1 MIDETRFTEADRR
14 GVDSGSVKFLIQERL
29 QITGGFSMAVVVIT
43 GTSTGIGLAT
53 AVAFS
58 RAGYETYATMR
69 RPEVSPELAGV
80 ARSEKLPIKILTMDV
95 DDDRS
100 VSSAFQKI
108 LAEAGRI
115 DVLVNNAGIHAQG
128 ATEEL
133 PLAEFRRVMETNYFG
148 VLRCIQAVLPSMR
161 SQASGYIV
169 NVSTVGGRI
178 TGLSQ
183 GPYSGSKFALEAISE
198 ILAGEVKRFGIHVAI
213 VEPGGFVTPIFGKMR
228 AVPKNTLYPQERRM
242 NAIYA
247 ALVKMGQPP
256 SMLAERI
263 VKIVRSGTWQLRHP
277 VGADAEGFLKYR
289 ASISDEHWVDLHAIA
304 TDEEFAAA
312 AKREFGL
319 ELDL

>member
-1 MIDETRFTEADRR
+1 
-14 GVDSGSVKFLIQERL
+14 
-29 QITGGFSMAVVVIT
+29 MAVAVIT

-58 RAGYETYATMR
+58 RGGYQTYATMR
-69 RPEVSPELAGV
+69 RPEASPELAGI
-80 ARSEKLPIKILTMDV
+80 AQAEKLPIKIVMMDV

-100 VSSAFQKI
+100 SNGAFKKI

-115 DVLVNNAGIHAQG
+115 DVLVNNAGIHAHG
-128 ATEEL
+128 STEEL
-133 PLAEFRRVMETNYFG
+133 PLADFRRVMETNYFG
-148 VLRCIQAVLPSMR
+148 ALRCIQAVLPGMR
-161 SQASGYIV
+161 GQGSGHIV
-169 NVSTVGGRI
+169 NISTVGGRI

-198 ILAGEVKRFGIHVAI
+198 ILAGEVKGFGIHVAI
-213 VEPGGFVTPIFGKMR
+213 VEPGAFVTPIFGKMR
-228 AVPKNTLYPQERRM
+228 DVPRNSPYAQERRM

-256 SMLAERI
+256 SAVADRI
-263 VKIVRSGTWQLRHP
+263 VEIVRSGTWQLRHP

-289 ASISDEHWVDLHAIA
+289 ASVSDEHWVDLHAIA

-319 ELDL
+319 ELEL

>member
-1 MIDETRFTEADRR
+1 
-14 GVDSGSVKFLIQERL
+14 
-29 QITGGFSMAVVVIT
+29 MAVAVIT
-43 GTSTGIGLAT
+43 GTGTGIGLAT
-53 AVAFS
+53 AVAFG
-58 RAGYETYATMR
+58 RAGYQTYTTMR
-69 RPEVSPELAGV
+69 RPEASPELAGI
-80 ARSEKLPIKILTMDV
+80 ALAQNLPIKIVAMDV
-95 DDDRS
+95 DDDQS
-100 VSSAFQKI
+100 VSGGFAKI
-108 LAEAGRI
+108 LPQAGRI

-148 VLRCIQAVLPSMR
+148 ALRCIQAVLPGMR
-161 SQASGYIV
+161 GQRGGHIV

-183 GPYSGSKFALEAISE
+183 GPYSGSKFVLEAITE

-228 AVPKNTLYPQERRM
+228 TVPKNTLYPQERRM

-256 SMLAERI
+256 SAVADRI
-263 VKIVRSGTWQLRHP
+263 VEIVRSSTWQLRHP

-304 TDEEFAAA
+304 TDEEFVAA

-319 ELDL
+319 ELEL

>member
-1 MIDETRFTEADRR
+1 
-14 GVDSGSVKFLIQERL
+14 
-29 QITGGFSMAVVVIT
+29 MAVVVIT

-53 AVAFS
+53 AVAFG
-58 RAGYETYATMR
+58 RAGYQTYATMR
-69 RPEVSPELAGV
+69 RPDASPELARV
-80 ARSEKLPIKILTMDV
+80 SQAENLPINVVTMDV
-95 DDDRS
+95 DDDQS
-100 VSSAFQKI
+100 VASAFSDI
-108 LAEAGRI
+108 RARAGRI
-115 DVLVNNAGIHAQG
+115 DVLVNNAGIHAHG
-128 ATEEL
+128 AIEEL

-148 VLRCIQAVLPSMR
+148 TLRCIQAVLPGMR
-161 SQASGYIV
+161 REASGHIV

-213 VEPGGFVTPIFGKMR
+213 VEPGGFVTPIFGKIR

-242 NAIYA
+242 NAIYE

-256 SMLAERI
+256 SMVADRI
-263 VKIVRSGTWQLRHP
+263 VDIVRSGTWQLRHP
-277 VGADAEGFLKYR
+277 VGADAEGFFKYR
-289 ASISDEHWVDLHAIA
+289 ASISDEHWIDLHAIA
-304 TDEEFAAA
+304 TDEEFRET